1 MKAEHISIALRHEDI
16 PHIGR
21 KVASL
26 LREAGIHK
34 PAELKTQ
41 DAVWLYNKIC
51 SITRQNHNLQL
62 LDRLLAAIDFAAGS
76 APKPLHVFS
85 KQRESLEIS
94 QNKQL
99 LAPDDENSH

>member
-1 MKAEHISIALRHEDI
+1 MKAEHISIALQHEDI

-21 KVASL
+21 RVASL
-26 LREAGIHK
+26 LREAGIHE

-62 LDRLLAAIDFAAGS
+62 LDRLLAAIDFAGGG
-76 APKPLHVFS
+76 APRELHVFS
-85 KQRESLEIS
+85 KQRESLGIS
-94 QNKQL
+94 NNKQF
-99 LAPDDENSH
+99 LAPDGESSH